1 MKSLINKAIA
11 LVDNKFADS
20 IMLLFVRIALAAPF
34 WFSART
40 KVVEGSFL
48 TPNDTTA
55 LIFENEF
62 GLSNADIIAP
72 ITTYAE
78 HIFPVL
84 LVLGL
89 ATRFSSAGLF
99 VMTLVIQSLVPSA
112 FWTLHMYW
120 FVLAIVLIVRGG
132 GALTID
138 RLAWK
143 AD

>member
-1 MKSLINKAIA
+1 MKDLINKAIS
-11 LVDNKFADS
+11 LVDNRYAES
-20 IMLLFVRIALAAPF
+20 IMLFLVRLALAAPF

-78 HIFPVL
+78 HIFPIL

-89 ATRFSSAGLF
+89 ATRFSAAGLF
-99 VMTLVIQSLVPSA
+99 VMTIVIQSLVPSA

-132 GALTID
+132 GAITAD
-138 RLAWK
+138 RLLWK
-143 AD
+143 AQ